1 MLFAGRLTKRRH
13 FHGGSTMKPLVI
25 CASLLMIG
33 SAPFAL
39 AQSAADLGNAAKTPD
54 RVLTYGMSYSQQRFS
69 PLKQID
75 RQTVKRLVP
84 AWSYSLDSSNGEE
97 SQALVM
103 DGVMYITSHDKT
115 VALDARTGKEIWK
128 TMVSYPPE
136 TVKVVCC
143 GIVNRGGALYNGKFF
158 RTILDGRVQ
167 ALDIK
172 TGKEIWNVRSG
183 DPKDGLAM
191 TGAPL
196 VANGVVITGV
206 AGSEFSARGYIEGYD
221 AETGSRLWRR
231 YTVPRPGEPGAETW
245 PDNAAKA
252 SGGSTWTTGSY
263 DPALDLV
270 YWGVGNPSP
279 WNALDRKGDN
289 LFTDT
294 IMAVRPK
301 TGEMVWYYQTS
312 PNDPFDYDNVQAL
325 VLADLTIGE
334 QRRKVVMQAAR
345 NGFFYV
351 LDRSNG
357 KLLAANKYVKATWA
371 ESIDLETGRPIW
383 SEGTKQILDHVA
395 KIQNWPFI
403 GGGTNWYPMS
413 FSPLTGLAYVNTSNI
428 GVEYEP
434 LPAEAVKNMVV
445 GERSGGN
452 TVKTTNIYP
461 DPDPRGYLKAID
473 PMTGK
478 AKWQTGFK
486 SPNWAGTLV
495 TAGGLV
501 FTGELTG
508 EFIAV
513 DVDNGRI
520 LWQFQTPSGIIGQP
534 VTWENNGA
542 QYVTVTSGIGGTY
555 ARGPDPNLAHVPKG
569 GSLWT
574 FKLLEQ

>member
-1 MLFAGRLTKRRH
+1 MKGTILF
-13 FHGGSTMKPLVI
+13 
-25 CASLLMIG
+25 ASLLTMSVS
-33 SAPFAL
+33 SAAL
-39 AQSAADLGNAAKTPD
+39 AQSAADLRDAAKTTD
-54 RVLTYGMSYSQQRFS
+54 RILTYGMSYSQQRFS
-69 PLKQID
+69 TLKQID

-97 SQALVM
+97 SQALTM
-103 DGVMYITSHDKT
+103 GGVMYITSHDKT
-115 VALDARTGKEIWK
+115 VALNAETGKEIWK
-128 TMVSYPPE
+128 TMIVYPPE
-136 TVKVVCC
+136 TTKVVCC

-167 ALDIK
+167 ALDAK
-172 TGKEIWNVRSG
+172 TGKEIWNTRSG

-221 AETGSRLWRR
+221 AETGQRLWRR

-263 DPALDLV
+263 DPDLDLV

-289 LFTDT
+289 LFTDS
-294 IMAVRPK
+294 ILAVRPK
-301 TGEMVWYYQTS
+301 TGEMVWHYQTS

-325 VLADLTIGE
+325 VLADLNIGGG
-334 QRRKVVMQAAR
+334 QRKVVMQAAR
-345 NGFFYV
+345 NGFLYV

-371 ESIDLETGRPIW
+371 DHIDMETGRPVW

-413 FSPLTGLAYVNTSNI
+413 FSPVSGLAYVNTSNI

-434 LPAEAVKNMVV
+434 LPVENVKNMVV

-452 TVKTTNIYP
+452 TVKTANIYP

-478 AKWQTGFK
+478 TKWQTGFK

-513 DVDNGRI
+513 DSDTGNI

-534 VTWENNGA
+534 VTWDRNGT

-555 ARGPDPNLAHVPKG
+555 ARSPDPNLAHVPKG

-574 FKLLEQ
+574 FKLMAQ

>member
-1 MLFAGRLTKRRH
+1 
-13 FHGGSTMKPLVI
+13 MKAAILSV
-25 CASLLMIG
+25 SLLAMMLPVC
-33 SAPFAL
+33 AF
-39 AQSAADLGNAAKTPD
+39 AQSAADLREAAKTPD
-54 RVLTYGMSYSQQRFS
+54 RILTYGMSYSQQRFS
-69 PLKQID
+69 TLKQID

-97 SQALVM
+97 SQALVLN
-103 DGVMYITSHDKT
+103 GVMYITSHDKT
-115 VALDARTGKEIWK
+115 VALDAVTGKEIWK
-128 TMVSYPPE
+128 TMAAYPPE
-136 TVKVVCC
+136 TTKVVCC

-167 ALDIK
+167 ALDAK
-172 TGKEIWNVRSG
+172 TGKEVWNVRSG

-196 VANGVVITGV
+196 VANGIVITGV

-221 AETGSRLWRR
+221 AETGARLWRR
-231 YTVPRPGEPGAETW
+231 YTVPHPGEPGAETW
-245 PDNAAKA
+245 PDNAARA

-263 DPALDLV
+263 DPDLDLV

-294 IMAVRPK
+294 IMAMRPK

-325 VLADLTIGE
+325 VLAELNIGGAP
-334 QRRKVVMQAAR
+334 RKVVMQAAR

-371 ESIDLETGRPIW
+371 DHIDMETGRPVW

-434 LPAEAVKNMVV
+434 MPVDTVKNMVV

-461 DPDPRGYLKAID
+461 DPDPRGYLKAVD
-473 PMTGK
+473 PLTGQ

-508 EFIAV
+508 EFIAA
-513 DVDNGRI
+513 DADSGNI

-534 VTWENNGA
+534 VTWEKDGT
-542 QYVTVTSGIGGTY
+542 QYVTVTSGIGGVY
-555 ARGPDPNLAHVPKG
+555 ARQPDPNLAHVPKG

-574 FKLLEQ
+574 FKLMAP